1 MVASTMTHLPKP
13 VVLLASIAVL
23 VSACAPV
30 GYVQPGMTE
39 EEVTRDLSEC
49 AEIASHQAFR
59 DIAIMDFRFDTLHPR
74 LHQRDRFLHGH
85 HGSSLGELEHRYR
98 RVCMLARGYQLA
110 PLDEPAVK

>member
-1 MVASTMTHLPKP
+1 MVTSTMSRSSKP
-13 VVLLASIAVL
+13 AVLLAYIAVL
-23 VSACAPV
+23 LSACVPV
-30 GYVQPGMTE
+30 GYIKPGMTQD
-39 EEVTRDLSEC
+39 EVTRDLAEC

-74 LHQRDRFLHGH
+74 MHQRDRFLHGH

-110 PLDEPAVK
+110 PISDPMPE

>member
-1 MVASTMTHLPKP
+1 MVTSTMSRSSKP
-13 VVLLASIAVL
+13 AVLLAYIAVL
-23 VSACAPV
+23 LSACVPV
-30 GYVQPGMTE
+30 GYIKPGMTE
-39 EEVTRDLSEC
+39 EGVTRDLSEC

-74 LHQRDRFLHGH
+74 LHHRDRFLHGH

-110 PLDEPAVK
+110 PLDDPAVK